1 MQATCDFRASR
12 RCVFKHYGPMKT
24 WVGTEVLEEPISS
37 FFQAVRTETAINMD
51 KAGTGEKYRTYS
63 HDITA
68 HKTVLTNV
76 SNHFKNIADT
86 KVVAFPA
93 V

>member
-1 MQATCDFRASR
+1 
-12 RCVFKHYGPMKT
+12 
-24 WVGTEVLEEPISS
+24 
-37 FFQAVRTETAINMD
+37 MD

-63 HDITA
+63 YDITA